1 MPRWY
6 SIAVSIERSGALSI
20 VTREDVDPGHQMEC
34 RYVVFD
40 REPLSVS
47 IREVHAGHVISD
59 DSRSGTLADVPSA
72 AVDEARGWISETIA
86 RTPDGSALRGALER
100 HALRLSGATT

>member
-59 DSRSGTLADVPSA
+59 DSRSGTLADVSA
-72 AVDEARGWISETIA
+72 SQRSDDLTRGCRLIVM
-86 RTPDGSALRGALER
+86 RTGRCVN
-100 HALRLSGATT
+100 